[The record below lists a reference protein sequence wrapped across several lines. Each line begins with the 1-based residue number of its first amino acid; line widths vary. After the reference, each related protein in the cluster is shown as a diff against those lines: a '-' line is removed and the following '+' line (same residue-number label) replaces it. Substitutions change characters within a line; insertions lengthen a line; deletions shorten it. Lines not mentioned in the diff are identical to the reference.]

1 MVREGA
7 AETEGLDRTDDI
19 FWTLFR
25 ASRDPMILCR
35 LSDGTYFDVND
46 AFVKLLGRPRNTI
59 LGQPVPMPAHWS
71 PEDGEAAIARL
82 RSEGTAGPFD
92 IPMVV
97 GPGEVKSCSFSA
109 VVLEIEGEVFSLAT
123 LRDETELR
131 QAQEEAREREQR
143 LEMLVDGM
151 PGVMWTT
158 DDHLRLQTLQGAGL
172 RGMPFEAENLI
183 GKSLLEMMGPEAE
196 RYRDEMEAPLGGS
209 PSFFEA
215 TLEGH
220 VLSVFCQPLQHDD
233 GTRGTMGAAIDVT
246 RNRRAEEELKHTA
259 DRLRSLNDLART
271 IASARSPEDV
281 ARVACERVRSLIS
294 CSRASIS
301 MFDAETGLGRLAA
314 VHADGPTELRA
325 GYEFSVAAL
334 GPLGQ
339 LSTEGISFDDL
350 AAMEK
355 PREPY
360 TTLIQEGIRAYLV
373 TPLIVD
379 DRLIGLLSV
388 GSPEP
393 GSLDEGSAEV
403 AREVAALVAV
413 AFHQSRLRARAD
425 DNAGELEIRLEQ
437 LRETDAERRRLLAQ
451 VVRTQEEERRR
462 ISNDIHDDSVQKM
475 AAVGLRLDAIR
486 HYVDEPDVLAQ
497 IDQLSEVVSLSIGR
511 LRRLMFELWPPDLER
526 YGLAAAIRAD
536 LLAQRDDFAIEFSLV
551 DQMTE
556 KVPLEERIIAYR
568 IVQEALSNVRKHSG
582 ARSVEIALSTLYGG
596 VHVTVADD
604 GHGLRSDV
612 KESPPGHLGLTSM
625 RERAELVGGWLK
637 ISNRKPRGARVEFF
651 IPAVETT
658 TDTEADARNA

>member
-1 MVREGA
+1 MGDNSGKDKQDTDLFEAVFRGSPQAMVI
-7 AETEGLDRTDDI
+7 T
-19 FWTLFR
+19 
-25 ASRDPMILCR
+25 R
-35 LSDGTYFDVND
+35 LEDGRYLNVND
-46 AFVKLLGRPRNTI
+46 AFCQMTGQTPEEVLGGTSVG
-59 LGQPVPMPAHWS
+59 LHWTD
-71 PEDGEAAIARL
+71 PEARARLAKDLKANGHAIAVSTFRIADGVHRECWFSSQLISLDGE
-82 RSEGTAGPFD
+82 P
-92 IPMVV
+92 
-97 GPGEVKSCSFSA
+97 C
-109 VVLEIEGEVFSLAT
+109 VLTII
-123 LRDETELR
+123 RDETELHHV
-131 QAQEEAREREQR
+131 QEELKEREAR
-143 LEMLVDGM
+143 LRMLVDGM
-151 PGVMWTT
+151 PGVIWTT
-158 DDHLRLQTLQGAGL
+158 DADLRLTLLQGAGL
-172 RGMPFEAENLI
+172 RLMPFAAEEFVGRHLPE
-183 GKSLLEMMGPEAE
+183 LLGPAGEE
-196 RYRDEMEAPLGGS
+196 YRDEVEAPLDGR

-215 TLEGH
+215 RIGDH
-220 VLSVFCQPLQHDD
+220 VFSVFSQPLKQAD
-233 GTRGTMGAAIDVT
+233 GTMGTMGAAIDIT
-246 RNRRAEEELKHTA
+246 RNRQAEEEVKHTA
-259 DRLRSLNDLART
+259 DRLRSLNDLATT
-271 IASARSPEDV
+271 ISSARNPEDV

-301 MFDAETGLGRLAA
+301 TFDPETATGKLAA
-314 VHADGPTELRA
+314 VHADGHTELRA
-325 GYEFSVAAL
+325 GYEFPVEAL

-360 TTLIQEGIRAYLV
+360 ATLIQEGVRAYLV

-379 DRLIGLLSV
+379 GRLIGLLSV

-413 AFHQSRLRARAD
+413 AFHQSRLRAIAD

-451 VVRTQEEERRR
+451 LVRTQEEERRR

-486 HYVDEPDVLAQ
+486 HYVDDAGVLAQ

-582 ARSVEIALSTLYGG
+582 ARKVEITLSTLYGG

-604 GHGLRSDV
+604 GHGLRSGI

-637 ISNRKPRGARVEFF
+637 ISNRKPRGAKVEFF